1 MTRSA
6 FNSVSGALS
15 KPPRPVPFSIRL
27 SADERSMLER
37 KAGNKPLS
45 GYIREQLLRDQT
57 TTRKKVQSPK
67 PDYVLLG
74 KILAALGPSDL
85 ATSICM
91 MAKLAEHGSLL
102 VDDDCAKS
110 LQSACDN
117 IQEMRRSLIHA
128 LGLKSEGAQ

>member
-37 KAGNKPLS
+37 KAGNKPL
-45 GYIREQLLRDQT
+45 GTYIRDRLLEGRARERT
-57 TTRKKVQSPK
+57 SVRSPR
-67 PDYVLLG
+67 PDYALMG
-74 KILAALGPSDL
+74 KVLAALGPTDL

-91 MAKLAEHGSLL
+91 MAKLAERGSLL
-102 VDDDCAKS
+102 VDDECAVS
-110 LQSACDN
+110 LQNACSD
-117 IQEMRRSLIHA
+117 IREMRLLLVRA
-128 LGLKSEGAQ
+128 LGLRQDGEQ

>member
-45 GYIREQLLRDQT
+45 SYIREQLLGDQT

-117 IQEMRRSLIHA
+117 IQEIRRSLIHA
-128 LGLKSEGAQ
+128 LGLKSAGAQ